1 MYNTLEEFY
10 KAKYDEANEE
20 RFKYLRATSQ
30 MTGYLWTLAIHDDS
44 MPTKARVRMLNRLIE
59 LWHELD
65 PASETTNEW
74 TLKWQEKIKELN
86 K

>member
-1 MYNTLEEFY
+1 MYDTLEDFY
-10 KAKYDEANEE
+10 KAKYDEANTE
-20 RFKYLRATSQ
+20 RWKYLRATSQ
-30 MTGYLWTLAIHDDS
+30 MTGYFAALALYDNN
-44 MPTKARVRMLNRLIE
+44 MPNNARIRVLERLIE

-74 TLKWQEKIKELN
+74 TLKWQEKIKELR

>member
-1 MYNTLEEFY
+1 MYDTLEDFY
-10 KAKYDEANEE
+10 KAKYDEANTE
-20 RFKYLRATSQ
+20 RWKYLRATSQ
-30 MTGYLWTLAIHDDS
+30 MTGYFAALALYDDN
-44 MPTKARVRMLNRLIE
+44 MPNNARVRVLERLIE

-74 TLKWQEKIKELN
+74 TLKWQEKIKELR

>member
-1 MYNTLEEFY
+1 MEEFY
-10 KAKYDEANEE
+10 KAKYDEANDE

-30 MTGYLWTLAIHDDS
+30 MTGYFSTLAIHDDS

-65 PASETTNEW
+65 PASEMTNKW
-74 TLKWQEKIKELN
+74 TLEWQNKIKELSA
-86 K
+86 

>member
-1 MYNTLEEFY
+1 MYDTLEDFY
-10 KAKYDEANEE
+10 KAKYDEANTE
-20 RFKYLRATSQ
+20 RWKYLRATSQ
-30 MTGYLWTLAIHDDS
+30 MTGYFAALALYDNN
-44 MPTKARVRMLNRLIE
+44 MPNNARVRVLERLIE

-74 TLKWQEKIKELN
+74 TLKWQEKIKELQ

>member
-1 MYNTLEEFY
+1 MKTMEEFY
-10 KAKYDEANEE
+10 KAKYDEANDE
-20 RFKYLRATSQ
+20 RWKYLRATSQ
-30 MTGYLWTLAIHDDS
+30 MTGYFAALALYDNN
-44 MPTKARVRMLNRLIE
+44 MPNNACIRMLERLIE

-74 TLKWQEKIKELN
+74 TLKWQEKIKELQ

>member
-1 MYNTLEEFY
+1 MYDTMEQFWE
-10 KAKYDEANEE
+10 AKYTEANDE
-20 RFKYLRATSQ
+20 RWKYLRATSQ
-30 MTGYLWTLAIHDDS
+30 MTGYFAALALYDDN
-44 MPTKARVRMLNRLIE
+44 MPNNARIRMLERLIE

-74 TLKWQEKIKELN
+74 TLKWQEKIKELR

>member
-20 RFKYLRATSQ
+20 RFKYLRAASH
-30 MTGYLWTLAIHDDS
+30 MTGYFGTLAMHDDT
-44 MPTKARVRMLNRLIE
+44 MPAKARVRMLNRLIE

-65 PASETTNEW
+65 PASEMTNKW
-74 TLKWQEKIKELN
+74 TLEWQNKIKEIS